1 MKDRI
6 FIIDGSS
13 YLYRAYHAMPPL
25 STSKGQP
32 TGAIKGV
39 TNMLMNLKK
48 DSEGSP
54 IVVVFDAKGK
64 TFRNKIYSEY
74 KANRPPM
81 PDDLREQLEP
91 LKNICKAIGFPL
103 IEIAGV
109 EADDVIATIVKLAK
123 EKKFKAVVSSLDK
136 DLMQLVED
144 PNTTIMNTMTHQIFD
159 EKKVFEKFGVK
170 PNQIRDML
178 ALVGDTSDNIPGVPK
193 VGQKTAAKWLNEF
206 DNLEGIIAN
215 AESIKGVVGENLRN
229 SLAELDRNVDLV
241 SLRDDVDIET
251 DFKDLL
257 ELNGDQEKLD
267 KIFSDLEFKKPADNS
282 SQKVDSKKD
291 NLKEKKNNYQTVLT
305 KKELNDWADKI
316 DACKVF
322 AIDTETDSLDT
333 ITANLV
339 GISLSVD
346 EGSGCYIP
354 IGHNYENCPNQPSL
368 KLVQDSIGKVIEK
381 NKEKAVGQN
390 LKFDIPI
397 LSRHGIHLDKFH
409 ADTMLMSYVL
419 NSTAT
424 RHGMDKLASYYL
436 DYETIKFSDV
446 AGTASKQISFS
457 EVDIAVATNYAAEDA
472 DITLRLFNKLSS
484 LLKGKKGQIKL
495 LQEIEYPLV
504 HVLAAVE
511 QNGAKI
517 DKNKL
522 AAHSQEL
529 SEKISELTSQA
540 FAIAGEEFNLD
551 SPKQLLEILYDKLQ
565 LPVLKKTP
573 KGQPSTNEE
582 TLQRLSEEYDLPKI
596 ILQYRTLAKLK
607 STYTDS
613 LIKIENPKTKRI
625 HTSYQQAITS
635 TGRLSSTEPNLQNIP
650 IKTAEGRRIREAF
663 VPEKGNVL
671 ISADYSQIELRIMA
685 HLSKDKNLTNAFN
698 AGLDVHSATAAEVF
712 GVSLESVTED
722 QRRSAKAINFGL
734 MYGMSAFGLTRQLDI
749 PRAEAQKYLDTY
761 FERYTGVKDYMA
773 NTKAQAKEDMFVET
787 IMGRRLYLNEIN
799 AANGLRRQAAERAAI
814 NAPLQG
820 SAADIIKKA
829 MIDINTFLDKELP
842 QTRMIMQVHDELIF
856 ETPKADA
863 EEILPTSEDCI
874 QSVKIHHKIGLH
886 ARPAVRFTEMA
897 KGFEAEIRIKLEN
910 QSKWV
915 DAKSIVRVMSL
926 KARKG
931 QVLKLQAEGPD
942 ANEAITTLIDFVE
955 NQFGEKQN
963 EIE

>member
-1 MKDRI
+1 
-6 FIIDGSS
+6 
-13 YLYRAYHAMPPL
+13 
-25 STSKGQP
+25 
-32 TGAIKGV
+32 
-39 TNMLMNLKK
+39 
-48 DSEGSP
+48 
-54 IVVVFDAKGK
+54 
-64 TFRNKIYSEY
+64 
-74 KANRPPM
+74 
-81 PDDLREQLEP
+81 
-91 LKNICKAIGFPL
+91 
-103 IEIAGV
+103 
-109 EADDVIATIVKLAK
+109 
-123 EKKFKAVVSSLDK
+123 
-136 DLMQLVED
+136 
-144 PNTTIMNTMTHQIFD
+144 MNTMTHQIFD

-178 ALVGDTSDNIPGVPK
+178 ALVGDSSDNIPGVPK

-257 ELNGDQEKLD
+257 EFNGDQEKLD

-282 SQKVDSKKD
+282 SQKVDAKKD

-712 GVSLESVTED
+712 DVSLESVTED

-773 NTKAQAKEDMFVET
+773 NTKAQAKEDMYVET
-787 IMGRRLYLNEIN
+787 LMGRRLYLNEIN

-829 MIDINTFLDKELP
+829 MIDINGFLKKEIP
-842 QTRMIMQVHDELIF
+842 ETKMIMQVHDELIF
-856 ETPKADA
+856 ETPEKSADDVLNLMKNMMEAAVKLDIPLIADA
-863 EEILPTSEDCI
+863 A
-874 QSVKIHHKIGLH
+874 IG
-886 ARPAVRFTEMA
+886 
-897 KGFEAEIRIKLEN
+897 KN
-910 QSKWV
+910 W
-915 DAKSIVRVMSL
+915 
-926 KARKG
+926 
-931 QVLKLQAEGPD
+931 
-942 ANEAITTLIDFVE
+942 NEAH
-955 NQFGEKQN
+955 
-963 EIE
+963 